1 MWQVQ
6 SIFDGIFL
14 GCVTREFGQVSIFI
28 SFGGEVGA
36 RYAAASVAA
45 NLGICRAKWTC
56 GRLPRLGH
64 DRWMVNAQKASKGPP
79 NFTNIMPNRRFRA
92 ALKAVVYCTIWRS
105 NESGIGFVCLLWGIW
120 QLSTMARVA
129 RECPILIDRR
139 TAQRSLKRQALSEA
153 GIGGRA
159 KGRRRWRNSKSDS
172 ARDCVENTVKP
183 SNHYVHLT
191 PREQFWGVTSV
202 KRRWGCSRQLKEVDS
217 FRFAMRKG
225 HPDIGGRS
233 LGRCLGARKGS
244 SRIWC
249 SWGNSSSTT
258 PTTTTAARL
267 LFLHT
272 KSRANQQ
279 LVGVQH
285 KQFHSSKVC
294 VMAMT
299 LGLSCQD
306 MWRRITGTRKEW

>member
-1 MWQVQ
+1 MQPHQWQQISEFAELSGPV
-6 SIFDGIFL
+6 DG
-14 GCVTREFGQVSIFI
+14 CHAWAMTDE
-28 SFGGEVGA
+28 
-36 RYAAASVAA
+36 
-45 NLGICRAKWTC
+45 W
-56 GRLPRLGH
+56 
-64 DRWMVNAQKASKGPP
+64 WMHKRPP

-105 NESGIGFVCLLWGIW
+105 NESGIGFVCPLWGTW

-172 ARDCVENTVKP
+172 ARDCVENTAKP

-217 FRFAMRKG
+217 FRFAMRKFTRTLVV
-225 HPDIGGRS
+225 GRWDAAWELERAHQEFGAVEGIHLLQLPPPLLLDCYFS
-233 LGRCLGARKGS
+233 MPNPEQISNCLEFSTS
-244 SRIWC
+244 SFFPPRRA
-249 SWGNSSSTT
+249 SW
-258 PTTTTAARL
+258 P
-267 LFLHT
+267 
-272 KSRANQQ
+272 
-279 LVGVQH
+279 
-285 KQFHSSKVC
+285 
-294 VMAMT
+294 
-299 LGLSCQD
+299 
-306 MWRRITGTRKEW
+306 WP